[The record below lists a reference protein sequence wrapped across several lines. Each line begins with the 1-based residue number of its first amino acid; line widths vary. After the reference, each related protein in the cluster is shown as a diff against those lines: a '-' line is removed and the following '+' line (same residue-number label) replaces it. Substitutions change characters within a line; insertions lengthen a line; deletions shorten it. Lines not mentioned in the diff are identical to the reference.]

1 MDNVLQRKLL
11 AIIISLFVIL
21 ATLFQYVMPTFA
33 EETET
38 DITDKVTIDSITS
51 PNAETKD
58 SENVNDFSSFV
69 KWGSN
74 VDYKIDMTV
83 NKGTPIETGDIIE
96 IPFQAERGE
105 LYESYGLSVLDA
117 EDGSLL
123 GEATI
128 TKNKIRIKFT
138 KKNNTKT
145 AVKLSVKTTLKTVTC
160 GLSKGFPT
168 QAEVDAEYA
177 AHPTVINKVKILGK
191 NANLNVQ
198 ANYFVT
204 SSEKFYGVYPTP
216 TIGDGPA
223 VFKLENGKSGRTSST
238 NASTHWDV
246 LGGNGTYTYTVTSP
260 ATGKT
265 NSTKT
270 TSSALAAFLFGNEK
284 VFSFFSSTET
294 SYIEDTLPADTYK
307 NMKLSNITL
316 VGAGLY
322 KDGKTPLLKQSS
334 REGKFGDCFHLVES
348 ASFKFDEVLTKKEA
362 ASGQSYEQ
370 FKASLKP
377 GEYGIYTSPNGDIRF
392 VASLGKVGS
401 KNPNDIYTWGNFADK
416 VGKETVVRRL
426 FPLFDIKADGSVSR
440 ITVPQEKIDEIYNKI
455 KDWPISRIVFS
466 FDSDLVKPV
475 MRTGAYVENTAQFI
489 DKSMTAKNYFVVGD
503 ISLHTYKDGAAIL
516 KTDAKSGQGIEKA
529 EFKLQEKDPAGNW
542 IDTDSQYVKDNVT
555 VVGNNGGKKIGDR
568 FYTSENGI
576 LNIRGLT
583 NNKTYRLVE
592 TKAPEGYD
600 NSNPAISKEFVIS
613 FTDKNAPSDNKDLT
627 LTNKKSEYKVTY
639 KIVKNPNGEEIPSG
653 SPAAPVDPKTYNF
666 HSTVDVKPDLTMT
679 GYIFVGWHTEN
690 GQKVNVKDN
699 DSSFTMPG
707 GNVELV
713 GYWINNTT
721 EVSGEKTWDDANN
734 KDGKRPNKITVN
746 LLSNGNKIQTKDVT
760 ADATGRWLYSFKN
773 LPKYDNQRKEIK
785 YTVTEETVAGY
796 TTEINGLNIKNTH
809 TTEKI
814 NVSVSKKWVGKAASS
829 AKIDLYADGVKK
841 DSVTLNQA
849 NRWQHIF
856 TNLDKYKNG
865 AEIKYTVKEEAIANY
880 KSVVSGDMTSGYT
893 ITNTNVEKL
902 SIPVTKKWVGKA
914 GDSATV
920 KLLAD
925 GSVKETITLNAAG
938 NWNHTFVNLPKYD
951 ANDGHEIVY
960 TLDETKVNGYTT
972 GISGTAM
979 TGFTITNTITGK
991 VSVPVTKK
999 WIGKPAS
1006 SAKIEL
1012 YADGVKKDS
1021 ITLNEENHWQHT
1033 FTNLDKY
1040 KNGTE
1045 IKYTVKEEAIANYKT
1060 VVSGDMNSGYMITNT
1075 NVEKLSIPVIKKWIG
1090 KAGDSATVKLFADGK
1105 LKETAVLNAASN
1117 WKHDFSNLQKYDAND
1132 GHEITYTIK
1141 EEAMSGYKT
1150 AISGDVRNGFVI
1162 TNTQN
1167 APKIPGKPNKP
1178 NTGDDS
1184 NLAFYGFVML
1194 LTATGISILMRLRG
1208 KKNQR

>member
-51 PNAETKD
+51 PNAEIKD

-145 AVKLSVKTTLKTVTC
+145 AVKLSVKTTLRGVAC
-160 GLSKGFPT
+160 GVSKGFPT

-177 AHPTVINKVKILGK
+177 AHPTGINKVKILDK

-198 ANYFVT
+198 ANYWVT
-204 SSEKFYGVYPTP
+204 SSEKFYGNYPTP
-216 TIGDGPA
+216 TMGDGPA
-223 VFKLENGKSGRTSST
+223 VFRLENGKSGRTSST
-238 NASTHWDV
+238 NVSTHWDV
-246 LGGNGTYTYTVTSP
+246 VGGNGAYTYTVTSP

-265 NSTKT
+265 NSTMT
-270 TSSALAAFLFGNEK
+270 TSSALAAFLFGDEK
-284 VFSFFSSTET
+284 AFGFFSSTET

-307 NMKLSNITL
+307 NMKLSTINL

-334 REGKFGDCFHLVES
+334 REGKFGDCFHLAES

-377 GEYGIYTSPNGDIRF
+377 GEYGIYTGPNGDIRF
-392 VASLGKVGS
+392 VASLGKIGS

-426 FPLFDIKADGSVSR
+426 FPLFDIRADGSASR
-440 ITVPQEKIDEIYNKI
+440 IAVPQEKIDEIYNKI
-455 KDWPISRIVFS
+455 KDWPISRIAFS

-489 DKSMTAKNYFVVGD
+489 DKSVTAKNFFVVGD

-555 VVGNNGGKKIGDR
+555 VVGNNGGKKNGDR

-613 FTDKNAPSDNKDLT
+613 FTDKDAPSDNKDLT

-653 SPAAPVDPKTYNF
+653 SPAAPVDPKTYNL
-666 HSTVDVKPDLTMT
+666 HATVDVKPDLTMT

-690 GQKVNVKDN
+690 GQKVNVKDT

-707 GNVELV
+707 GDVELV

-773 LPKYDNQRKEIK
+773 LPKYDNQHKEIK
-785 YTVTEETVAGY
+785 YTVTEEAVAGY
-796 TTEINGLNIKNTH
+796 TAEINGLNIKNTH
-809 TTEKI
+809 KTEKT
-814 NVSVSKKWVGKAASS
+814 NVSVNKKWVGKAASS

-849 NRWQHIF
+849 NRWKHTF

-880 KSVVSGDMTSGYT
+880 KTVVSGDMNSGYM

-1040 KNGTE
+1040 KNGAE

-1141 EEAMSGYKT
+1141 EEAISGYKT

-1167 APKIPGKPNKP
+1167 VPKIPGKPNKP

>member
-51 PNAETKD
+51 PNAEIKD

-69 KWGSN
+69 KWGAN

-83 NKGTPIETGDIIE
+83 NKGTPIKTGDIIE

-128 TKNKIRIKFT
+128 TKNKVRIKFT

-145 AVKLSVKTTLKTVTC
+145 AVKLSVKTTLRSVTC

-177 AHPTVINKVKILGK
+177 AHPTGINKVKILDK
-191 NANLNVQ
+191 NANLNVR
-198 ANYFVT
+198 ANYWVT
-204 SSEKFYGVYPTP
+204 SSEKFYGIYPTP

-223 VFKLENGKSGRTSST
+223 VFRLENGKSGRTSST
-238 NASTHWDV
+238 NESTHWDV
-246 LGGNGTYTYTVTSP
+246 LGSNGIYTYTVTSP

-265 NSTKT
+265 NSTST
-270 TSSALAAFLFGNEK
+270 NSSALAAFLFGDEK
-284 VFSFFSSTET
+284 VFSFFSATET

-307 NMKLSNITL
+307 NMKLSTISL
-316 VGAGLY
+316 AGACLY
-322 KDGKTPLLKQSS
+322 KDGKTPLLNQSS
-334 REGKFGDCFHLVES
+334 IEGKFDDCRHLVES

-377 GEYGIYTSPNGDIRF
+377 GEYGIYTAPNGDIRF
-392 VASLGKVGS
+392 VASLGKIGS

-426 FPLFDIKADGSVSR
+426 FPLFDINADGSASR

-707 GNVELV
+707 GDVELV
-713 GYWINNTT
+713 CYWINNTT

-809 TTEKI
+809 TTEKT

-849 NRWQHIF
+849 NRWQHTF

-920 KLLAD
+920 KLLSD

-1045 IKYTVKEEAIANYKT
+1045 IKYTVKEEAIANYKS
-1060 VVSGDMNSGYMITNT
+1060 VVSGDMTSGYTITNT

-1141 EEAMSGYKT
+1141 EEAISGYKT

-1167 APKIPGKPNKP
+1167 VPKIPGKPNKP
-1178 NTGDDS
+1178 NTGDGS